1 MATRIGVDIGGTF
14 TDLLFYNDQTSD
26 MLVAKVPT
34 TPASPEQGCVRVVTD
49 SVDGDQLLQTQYFLH
64 GTTVG
69 LNSLL
74 ERKGARVGLLATHGF
89 RDILEIRRGDRDE
102 MYNLFWQ
109 LPEPLVPRRLRLP
122 VTGRIRSDGT
132 VHIPFE
138 KQDVLDALEVFTSEG
153 VNSIAVA
160 FMNAYANPDHEL
172 ATETAIREAGFD
184 GEISLSHR
192 ISREYREYE
201 RTSTTVIDAFVRG
214 RMSNYL
220 RRLEADLRGAGFNG
234 ACLITRSGSGSMTF
248 TEAEDRPFE
257 TIMSGP
263 VAGAEGGGELSRQLD
278 LGDLITADVGGTSFD
293 TCVITQGRPT
303 LLYEGKIVGMP
314 LQTPWVDVRSIGA
327 GGGSIAQVDV
337 GGLLRVGP
345 ESGGADPGPACYGK
359 GGENACMTDAAFYLG
374 MLGEGRLA
382 SGMQLDLALAEKAL
396 QPLADKLGYG
406 LDETAIGVMDIA
418 SASMADAIR
427 EITVEQ
433 GIDPRKMKLLA
444 FGGAGPLMSALLARD
459 LDITEIIIPLHAGN
473 FSAWGLLG
481 ADLTRA
487 TARTRI
493 MRLDE
498 DSLAAANEI
507 LDEMYSDLAARAGSA
522 GDGDEWAQEVGLDMR
537 YKGQEHTLSINVP
550 SENGRMAVTT
560 EQVREIFTRDY
571 DRTFGNTMEEPVEI
585 VSIRA
590 TVRHALPRRSE
601 TPSALNGS
609 EETHTIREA
618 YSFTEKKRMDFRI
631 LDRSSMQVGATLA
644 GPAIINEPTAT
655 TYLDANWACEVHGS
669 GCLFIARVA
678 T

>member
-34 TPASPEQGCVRVVTD
+34 TPASPEQGCVQAVTD
-49 SVDGDQLLQTQYFLH
+49 SIDGDQLRATQYFLH

-74 ERKGARVGLLATHGF
+74 ERKGARVGLLATRGF

-122 VTGRIRSDGT
+122 VTGRVRSDGT

-138 KQDVLDALEVFTSEG
+138 KQDVLDALEIFTSEG

-160 FMNAYANPDHEL
+160 FMNAYANPTHEL
-172 ATETAIREAGFD
+172 NAETALREAGFD

-220 RRLEADLRGAGFNG
+220 RRLEADLRSAGFNG

-248 TEAEDRPFE
+248 SEAEDRPFE

-293 TCVITQGRPT
+293 TCVITRGRPT
-303 LLYEGKIVGMP
+303 LLFEGKIVGMP

-359 GGENACMTDAAFYLG
+359 GGENACMTDAAYYLG
-374 MLGEGRLA
+374 MLGEGKLA
-382 SGMQLDLALAEKAL
+382 SGLQLDLSLAEKAL
-396 QPLADKLGYG
+396 QPLAGKLGYG
-406 LDETAIGVMDIA
+406 LDDTAIGIMDIA

-433 GIDPRKMKLLA
+433 GIDPRKLKLLA
-444 FGGAGPLMSALLARD
+444 FGGAGPLMSTLLARD
-459 LDITEIIIPLHAGN
+459 LDITEIVIPLHAGN

-498 DSLAAANEI
+498 ASLATANDI
-507 LDEMYSDLAARAGSA
+507 LEEMYSDLAARAGSSGG
-522 GDGDEWAQEVGLDMR
+522 GDAWAREVGLDMR

-550 SENGRMAVTT
+550 GDNGRVTIST
-560 EQVREIFTRDY
+560 GQVREIFTRDY
-571 DRTFGNTMEEPVEI
+571 DRTFGNTMDEPVEI

-590 TVRHALPRRSE
+590 TVRHALPRRTE
-601 TPSALNGS
+601 GPSALNGS
-609 EETHTIREA
+609 DGIHQDREA
-618 YSFTEKKRMDFRI
+618 YSFTEKKRMNFRI
-631 LDRSSMQVGATLA
+631 LDRSSMQVGDTLA

-655 TYLDANWACEVHGS
+655 TYLDANWDCEVHGS
-669 GCLFIARVA
+669 GCLFISRR
-678 T
+678 

>member
-14 TDLLFYNDQTSD
+14 TDLLFYNDETSD

-34 TPASPEQGCVRVVTD
+34 TPASPEQGCVQAVTD
-49 SVDGDQLLQTQYFLH
+49 SVDGGQLQATQYFLH

-74 ERKGARVGLLATHGF
+74 ERKGARVGLLATRGF

-122 VTGRIRSDGT
+122 VTGRVRSDGT

-138 KQDVLDALEVFTSEG
+138 KQDVLDALEIFTGEG

-160 FMNAYANPDHEL
+160 FMNAYANPAHEL
-172 ATETAIREAGFD
+172 AAETAIREAGFD

-220 RRLEADLRGAGFNG
+220 RRLEADLRGAGFDG

-248 TEAEDRPFE
+248 SEAEDRPFE

-293 TCVITQGRPT
+293 TCVITRGRPT
-303 LLYEGKIVGMP
+303 LLFEGKIVGMP

-359 GGENACMTDAAFYLG
+359 GGENACMTDAACYLG
-374 MLGEGRLA
+374 MLGEGKLA
-382 SGMQLDLALAEKAL
+382 SGLQLDLSLAEKAL
-396 QPLADKLGYG
+396 QPLAGKLGYG
-406 LDETAIGVMDIA
+406 LDETAIGIMDIA

-433 GIDPRKMKLLA
+433 GIDPRKLKLLA
-444 FGGAGPLMSALLARD
+444 FGGAGPLMSTLLARD
-459 LDITEIIIPLHAGN
+459 LDITEIVIPLHAGN

-498 DSLAAANEI
+498 ASLATANDI
-507 LDEMYSDLAARAGSA
+507 LEEMYSDLAARAGSS
-522 GDGDEWAQEVGLDMR
+522 GGGDEWAREVGLDMR

-550 SENGRMAVTT
+550 GENGRVTIT
-560 EQVREIFTRDY
+560 TDQVRDIFTRDY
-571 DRTFGNTMEEPVEI
+571 DRTFGNTMDEPVEI

-601 TPSALNGS
+601 GPSALNGS
-609 EETHTIREA
+609 DGIHQDREA

-631 LDRSSMQVGATLA
+631 LDRSSMQVGDTLA

-655 TYLDANWACEVHGS
+655 TYLDAIWDCTVHES
-669 GCLFIARVA
+669 GCLFITRVA

>member
-14 TDLLFYNDQTSD
+14 TDLLFYNDETSD

-34 TPASPEQGCVRVVTD
+34 TPASPEQGCVQAVTD
-49 SVDGDQLLQTQYFLH
+49 SVDGDQLQATQYFLH

-74 ERKGARVGLLATHGF
+74 ERKGARVGLLATRGF

-122 VTGRIRSDGT
+122 VTGRVRSDGT
-132 VHIPFE
+132 VHIAFE
-138 KQDVLDALEVFTSEG
+138 KQDVLDALEIFTGEG

-172 ATETAIREAGFD
+172 AAETALREAGFD

-220 RRLEADLRGAGFNG
+220 RRLEADLRSAGFNG

-248 TEAEDRPFE
+248 SEAEDRPFE

-278 LGDLITADVGGTSFD
+278 LGGLITADVGGTSFD
-293 TCVITQGRPT
+293 TCVITRGRPT
-303 LLYEGKIVGMP
+303 LLFEGKIVGMP

-359 GGENACMTDAAFYLG
+359 GGENACMTDAACYLG
-374 MLGEGRLA
+374 MLGEGKLA
-382 SGMQLDLALAEKAL
+382 SGLQLDLSLAEKAL
-396 QPLADKLGYG
+396 QPLAGKLGYG
-406 LDETAIGVMDIA
+406 LDDTAIGIMDIA

-433 GIDPRKMKLLA
+433 GIDPRKLKLLA
-444 FGGAGPLMSALLARD
+444 FGGAGPLMSTLLARD
-459 LDITEIIIPLHAGN
+459 LDITEIVIPLHAGN

-498 DSLAAANEI
+498 ASLATANDI
-507 LDEMYSDLAARAGSA
+507 LEEMYSDLAARAGSS
-522 GDGDEWAQEVGLDMR
+522 GGGDEWAREVGLDMR

-550 SENGRMAVTT
+550 GENGRMTIST
-560 EQVREIFTRDY
+560 DQVREIFTRDY
-571 DRTFGNTMEEPVEI
+571 DRTFGNTMDEPVEI

-601 TPSALNGS
+601 GPSALNGS
-609 EETHTIREA
+609 DGIHQDREA
-618 YSFTEKKRMDFRI
+618 YSFTEKKRMNFRI
-631 LDRSSMQVGATLA
+631 LDRSSMQVGDTLA

-655 TYLDANWACEVHGS
+655 TYLDANWDCEVHGS
-669 GCLFIARVA
+669 GCLFISRR
-678 T
+678 

>member
-34 TPASPEQGCVRVVTD
+34 TPASPEQGCVQAVTD
-49 SVDGDQLLQTQYFLH
+49 SVNMDELLQTQYFLH

-74 ERKGARVGLLATHGF
+74 ERKGARVGLLATRGF

-122 VTGRIRSDGT
+122 VTGRVRSDGM

-138 KQDVLDALEVFTSEG
+138 KQDVLDALEIFTSEG

-160 FMNAYANPDHEL
+160 FMNAYANPTHEL
-172 ATETAIREAGFD
+172 AAETALREAGFD

-220 RRLEADLRGAGFNG
+220 RRLEADLRGAGFEG
-234 ACLITRSGSGSMTF
+234 DCLITRSGSGSMTF
-248 TEAEDRPFE
+248 SEAEDRPFE

-293 TCVITQGRPT
+293 TCVITRGRPT
-303 LLYEGKIVGMP
+303 LLFEGKIVGMP

-345 ESGGADPGPACYGK
+345 QSGGADPGPACYGK
-359 GGENACMTDAAFYLG
+359 GGENACMTDAAYYLG
-374 MLGEGRLA
+374 MLGEGKLA
-382 SGMQLDLALAEKAL
+382 SGLQLDLSLAENAL
-396 QPLADKLGYG
+396 HPLADKLGYG
-406 LDETAIGVMDIA
+406 LDETAIGIMDIA

-433 GIDPRKMKLLA
+433 GIDPRNLKLLA
-444 FGGAGPLMSALLARD
+444 FGGAGPLMSTLLARD
-459 LDITEIIIPLHAGN
+459 LDITGIVIPPHAGN

-493 MRLDE
+493 MRLND
-498 DSLAAANEI
+498 DSLATVNDI
-507 LDEMYSDLAARAGSA
+507 LEEMYSDLAARAGSA
-522 GDGDEWAQEVGLDMR
+522 GDGDEWAREVGLDMR

-550 SENGRMAVTT
+550 GDNGRVTIAT
-560 EQVREIFTRDY
+560 ERVREIFTRDY
-571 DRTFGNTMEEPVEI
+571 DRTFGNTMDEPVEI
-585 VSIRA
+585 VSVRA

-601 TPSALNGS
+601 SLSALNGS
-609 EETHTIREA
+609 DGTRTSREA
-618 YSFTEKKRMDFRI
+618 YSFTEKKRMDFHI
-631 LDRSSMQVGATLA
+631 LDRSSMQAGDTLA

-655 TYLDANWACEVHGS
+655 TYLDANWACKVHES
-669 GCLFIARVA
+669 GCLFISRH
-678 T
+678 

>member
-14 TDLLFYNDQTSD
+14 TDLLFYDEQTSD
-26 MLVAKVPT
+26 MLLAKVPT
-34 TPASPEQGCVRVVTD
+34 TPTAPEQGCVQAVTAAV
-49 SVDGDQLLQTQYFLH
+49 SAAQLQQAQYFLH

-74 ERKGARVGLLATHGF
+74 ERKGARFGILATRGF

-122 VTGRIRSDGT
+122 VTGRVRSDGA

-138 KQDVLDALEVFTSEG
+138 KQDVLDALDIFTSAQ

-160 FMNAYANPDHEL
+160 FMNAYANPEHEL
-172 ATETAIREAGFD
+172 AAEAALREAGFT

-214 RMSNYL
+214 RMANYL
-220 RRLEADLRGAGFNG
+220 RRLEADLQRAGFNG

-248 TEAEDRPFE
+248 SEAGERPFE

-263 VAGAEGGGELSRQLD
+263 VAGAEGGGELSRHLG

-293 TCVITQGRPT
+293 TCVISDGRPT
-303 LLYEGKIVGMP
+303 LLFEGRIVGMP

-327 GGGSIAQVDV
+327 GGGSVAQVDV

-345 ESGGADPGPACYGK
+345 ESGGAEPGPACYGK
-359 GGENACMTDAAFYLG
+359 GGNHACMTDAAFYLG
-374 MLGEGRLA
+374 MLGEGKLA
-382 SGMQLDLALAEKAL
+382 SGLQLDLALATNAL

-406 LDETAIGVMDIA
+406 LDATAIGIMNIA

-433 GIDPRKMKLLA
+433 GIDPRQMKLLA
-444 FGGAGPLMSALLARD
+444 FGGAGPLMSTLLARD
-459 LDITEIIIPLHAGN
+459 LDITEIVIPPYAGN

-487 TARTRI
+487 TARTLI
-493 MRLDE
+493 MRLDA
-498 DSLAAANEI
+498 DSLAQVNGI
-507 LDEMYSDLAARAGSA
+507 LEQMYAELVTRASGA
-522 GDGDEWAQEVGLDMR
+522 GDGSEWLREVGLDMR
-537 YKGQEHTLSINVP
+537 YKGQEHTLSVNVP
-550 SENGRMAVTT
+550 SADGRVEISS
-560 EQVREIFTRDY
+560 EQVRAMFTRNY
-571 DRTFGNTMEEPVEI
+571 DRTFGNTMDEPVEI

-590 TVRHALPRRSE
+590 TVRHALPERSNKS
-601 TPSALNGS
+601 PALNGS
-609 EETHTIREA
+609 DVMPRTREA
-618 YSFTEKKRMDFRI
+618 YSFAGNKRMDFSI
-631 LDRSSMQVGATLA
+631 LERSSMQVGAILA

-655 TYLDANWACEVHGS
+655 TYLDANWTCEVHDS
-669 GCLFIARVA
+669 GCLFVARN
-678 T
+678 

>member
-14 TDLLFYNDQTSD
+14 TDLLFYNDETSD

-34 TPASPEQGCVRVVTD
+34 TPASPEQGCVQAVTD
-49 SVDGDQLLQTQYFLH
+49 SVDGDQLQATQYFLH

-74 ERKGARVGLLATHGF
+74 ERKGARVGLLATRGF

-122 VTGRIRSDGT
+122 VTGRVRSDGT
-132 VHIPFE
+132 VHIAFE
-138 KQDVLDALEVFTSEG
+138 KQDVLDALEIFTGEG

-172 ATETAIREAGFD
+172 AAETALREAGFD

-220 RRLEADLRGAGFNG
+220 RRLEADLRSAGFNG

-248 TEAEDRPFE
+248 SEAEDRPFE

-293 TCVITQGRPT
+293 TCVITRGRPT
-303 LLYEGKIVGMP
+303 LLFEGKIVGMP

-359 GGENACMTDAAFYLG
+359 GGDNACMTDAAYYLG
-374 MLGEGRLA
+374 MLGEGKLA
-382 SGMQLDLALAEKAL
+382 SGLQLDLSLAEKAL
-396 QPLADKLGYG
+396 QPLAGKLGYG
-406 LDETAIGVMDIA
+406 LDDTAIGIMDIA

-433 GIDPRKMKLLA
+433 GIDPRKLKLLA
-444 FGGAGPLMSALLARD
+444 FGGAGPLMSTLLARD
-459 LDITEIIIPLHAGN
+459 LDITEIVIPLHAGN

-498 DSLAAANEI
+498 ASLATANDI
-507 LDEMYSDLAARAGSA
+507 LEEMYSDLAARAGSS
-522 GDGDEWAQEVGLDMR
+522 GGGDEWAREVGLDMR

-550 SENGRMAVTT
+550 GENGRVTIST
-560 EQVREIFTRDY
+560 DQVREIFTRDY
-571 DRTFGNTMEEPVEI
+571 DRTFGNTMDEPVEI

-590 TVRHALPRRSE
+590 TVRHALPRRTE
-601 TPSALNGS
+601 GPSALNGS
-609 EETHTIREA
+609 GGIHQDREA
-618 YSFTEKKRMDFRI
+618 YSFTEKKRMNFRI
-631 LDRSSMQVGATLA
+631 LDRSSMQVGDTLA

-655 TYLDANWACEVHGS
+655 TYLDANWDCEVHGS
-669 GCLFIARVA
+669 GCLFISRR
-678 T
+678 

>member
-34 TPASPEQGCVRVVTD
+34 TPASPEQGCVRAVTD
-49 SVDGDQLLQTQYFLH
+49 SVDGEQLRQTQYFLH

-74 ERKGARVGLLATHGF
+74 ERKGARVGLLATRGF

-122 VTGRIRSDGT
+122 VTGRVRSDGAEH
-132 VHIPFE
+132 VPFE
-138 KQDVLDALEVFTSEG
+138 KQDVLEALKVFTSEG

-160 FMNAYANPDHEL
+160 FMNAYANPSHEL
-172 ATETAIREAGFD
+172 AAETALREAGFD

-220 RRLEADLRGAGFNG
+220 RRLEADLRGAGFEG

-293 TCVITQGRPT
+293 TCVITRGRPT
-303 LLYEGKIVGMP
+303 LLFEGKIVGMP

-374 MLGEGRLA
+374 MLGEGTLA
-382 SGMQLDLALAEKAL
+382 SGLQLDPALAEKAL

-406 LDETAIGVMDIA
+406 LDETAIGIMDIA

-459 LDITEIIIPLHAGN
+459 LDITEIVIPPHAGN

-498 DSLAAANEI
+498 DSLENANDI
-507 LDEMYSDLAARAGSA
+507 LEEMYADLAARAGSA
-522 GDGDEWAQEVGLDMR
+522 GDGAGWAREVGLDMR

-550 SENGRMAVTT
+550 SENGRLAIDT
-560 EQVREIFTRDY
+560 EQVRDIFTRNY

-601 TPSALNGS
+601 GPAAPNGS
-609 EETHTIREA
+609 DGTRANREA

-631 LDRSSMQVGATLA
+631 LDRSSMQAGETLA

-655 TYLDANWACEVHGS
+655 TYLDANWTCKVHES
-669 GCLFIARVA
+669 GCLFITRAA
-678 T
+678 A

>member
-34 TPASPEQGCVRVVTD
+34 TPASPEQGCVQAVTD
-49 SVDGDQLLQTQYFLH
+49 SVNVDELLQTQYFLH

-74 ERKGARVGLLATHGF
+74 ERKGARVGLLATRGF

-122 VTGRIRSDGT
+122 VTGRVRSDGM

-138 KQDVLDALEVFTSEG
+138 KQDVLDALEIFTSEG

-160 FMNAYANPDHEL
+160 FMNAYANPTHEL
-172 ATETAIREAGFD
+172 AAETALREAGFD

-220 RRLEADLRGAGFNG
+220 RRLEAELRDAGFEG
-234 ACLITRSGSGSMTF
+234 DCLITRSGSGSMTF
-248 TEAEDRPFE
+248 SEAEDRPFE

-263 VAGAEGGGELSRQLD
+263 VAGAEGGGELSRQRD

-293 TCVITQGRPT
+293 TCVITRGRPT
-303 LLYEGKIVGMP
+303 LLFEGKIVGMP

-359 GGENACMTDAAFYLG
+359 GGENACMTDAAYYLG
-374 MLGEGRLA
+374 MLGEGELA
-382 SGMQLDLALAEKAL
+382 SGLQLDLSLAEKAL
-396 QPLADKLGYG
+396 HPLADKLGYG
-406 LDETAIGVMDIA
+406 LDETAIGIMDIA

-433 GIDPRKMKLLA
+433 GIDPRKLKLLA
-444 FGGAGPLMSALLARD
+444 FGGAGPLMSTLLARD
-459 LDITEIIIPLHAGN
+459 LDITGIVIPPHAGN

-493 MRLDE
+493 MRLND
-498 DSLAAANEI
+498 DSLATVNDI
-507 LDEMYSDLAARAGSA
+507 LEEMYSDLAARAGSA
-522 GDGDEWAQEVGLDMR
+522 GDGDEWAREVGLDMR

-550 SENGRMAVTT
+550 GDSGRVTITT

-571 DRTFGNTMEEPVEI
+571 DRTFGNTMDEPVEI
-585 VSIRA
+585 VSVRA

-601 TPSALNGS
+601 NLSALNGS
-609 EETHTIREA
+609 DGTRTSREA
-618 YSFTEKKRMDFRI
+618 YSFTEKKRMDFHI
-631 LDRSSMQVGATLA
+631 LDRSSMQAGDTLA

-655 TYLDANWACEVHGS
+655 TYLDANWACKVHES
-669 GCLFIARVA
+669 GCLFISRH
-678 T
+678 

>member
-14 TDLLFYNDQTSD
+14 TDLLFYNDQTLQ

-34 TPASPEQGCVRVVTD
+34 TPASPEEGCVQVVTASID
-49 SVDGDQLLQTQYFLH
+49 ADLLQQTQYFLH

-74 ERKGARVGLLATHGF
+74 ERKGARVGLLATRGF

-138 KQDVLDALEVFTSEG
+138 KQGVLDALEVFIREG

-160 FMNAYANPDHEL
+160 FMNAYANPVHEL
-172 ATETAIREAGFD
+172 TAETALREAGFD

-220 RRLEADLRGAGFNG
+220 RRLESDLRGAGFNG
-234 ACLITRSGSGSMTF
+234 TCLITRSGSGSMTF
-248 TEAEDRPFE
+248 TEAEGRPFE

-263 VAGAEGGGELSRQLD
+263 VAGAEGGGELSRHLN

-293 TCVITQGRPT
+293 TCVITEGRPT
-303 LLYEGKIVGMP
+303 LLFEGKIVGMP

-374 MLGEGRLA
+374 MLGEGKLA
-382 SGMQLDLALAEKAL
+382 SGLQLDFGPAEEAL
-396 QPLADKLGYG
+396 QPLADKLGYV
-406 LDETAIGVMDIA
+406 LDDTAIGIMDIA

-444 FGGAGPLMSALLARD
+444 FGGAGPLMGTLLARD
-459 LDITEIIIPLHAGN
+459 LDITEIVIPLHAGN

-487 TARTRI
+487 TARTNI

-498 DSLAAANEI
+498 DSMASINVI
-507 LDEMYSDLAARAGSA
+507 LEEMYSDLAARAGAA
-522 GDGDEWAQEVGLDMR
+522 GDGDEWVREVGLDMR

-550 SENGRMAVTT
+550 SENGRVTTTT
-560 EQVREIFTRDY
+560 EQVRVIFTRNY
-571 DRTFGNTMEEPVEI
+571 DRTFGNTMDEQVEI

-601 TPSALNGS
+601 EPSALNES
-609 EETHTIREA
+609 DETHTSREA

-631 LDRSSMQVGATLA
+631 LDRTSMQVGAVLT

-655 TYLDANWACEVHGS
+655 TYLDANWTCEVHSS
-669 GCLFIARVA
+669 GCLFISRH
-678 T
+678 

>member
-14 TDLLFYNDQTSD
+14 TDLLFYNDETSD

-34 TPASPEQGCVRVVTD
+34 TPASPEQGCVQAVTD
-49 SVDGDQLLQTQYFLH
+49 SVDGDQLQATQYFLH

-74 ERKGARVGLLATHGF
+74 ERKGARVGLLATRGF

-122 VTGRIRSDGT
+122 VTGRVRSDGT
-132 VHIPFE
+132 VHIAFE
-138 KQDVLDALEVFTSEG
+138 KQDVLDALEVFTGEG

-172 ATETAIREAGFD
+172 AAETALREAGFD

-220 RRLEADLRGAGFNG
+220 RRLEADLRSAGFNG

-248 TEAEDRPFE
+248 SEAEDRPFE

-293 TCVITQGRPT
+293 TCVITRGRPT
-303 LLYEGKIVGMP
+303 LLFEGKIVGMP

-359 GGENACMTDAAFYLG
+359 GGENACMTDAAYYLG
-374 MLGEGRLA
+374 MLGEGKLA
-382 SGMQLDLALAEKAL
+382 SGLQLDLSLAEKAL
-396 QPLADKLGYG
+396 QPPANKLGYG
-406 LDETAIGVMDIA
+406 LDETAIGIMDIA

-433 GIDPRKMKLLA
+433 GIDPRKLKLLA
-444 FGGAGPLMSALLARD
+444 FGGAGPLMSTLLARD
-459 LDITEIIIPLHAGN
+459 LDITEIVIPLHAGN

-498 DSLAAANEI
+498 DSLATANDI
-507 LDEMYSDLAARAGSA
+507 LEEMYSDLAARAGSS
-522 GDGDEWAQEVGLDMR
+522 GGGDEWAREVGLDMR

-550 SENGRMAVTT
+550 GENGRVTIST
-560 EQVREIFTRDY
+560 DQVRDIFTRDY
-571 DRTFGNTMEEPVEI
+571 DRTFGNTMDEPVEI

-590 TVRHALPRRSE
+590 TVRHALPRRTE
-601 TPSALNGS
+601 GPSALNGS
-609 EETHTIREA
+609 DGIYQDREA
-618 YSFTEKKRMDFRI
+618 YSFTEKKRMNFRI
-631 LDRSSMQVGATLA
+631 LDRSSMQVGDTLA

-655 TYLDANWACEVHGS
+655 TYLDANWDCTVHES
-669 GCLFIARVA
+669 GCLFITRVA

>member
-34 TPASPEQGCVRVVTD
+34 TPASPEQGCVRAVID
-49 SVDGDQLLQTQYFLH
+49 SVDADQLRQTQYFLH

-74 ERKGARVGLLATHGF
+74 ERKGARVGLLATRGF

-122 VTGRIRSDGT
+122 VTGRVRSDGT
-132 VHIPFE
+132 VHVPFE

-153 VNSIAVA
+153 VNSIAAA
-160 FMNAYANPDHEL
+160 FMNAYANPAHEL
-172 ATETAIREAGFD
+172 AAETVIREAGFD

-220 RRLEADLRGAGFNG
+220 RRLETDLRGAGFNG

-248 TEAEDRPFE
+248 SEAEDRPFE

-293 TCVITQGRPT
+293 TCVITRGRPT
-303 LLYEGKIVGMP
+303 LLFEGKIVGMP

-374 MLGEGRLA
+374 MLGEGTLA
-382 SGMQLDLALAEKAL
+382 SGLQLDLALAEKAL

-406 LDETAIGVMDIA
+406 LDETAIGIMDIA

-459 LDITEIIIPLHAGN
+459 LDITEIVIPPHAGN

-498 DSLAAANEI
+498 DSLATVNDI
-507 LDEMYSDLAARAGSA
+507 LQEMYADLAARAGSA
-522 GDGDEWAQEVGLDMR
+522 GDGAGWAREVGLDMR

-550 SENGRMAVTT
+550 SESGRVAINA
-560 EQVREIFTRDY
+560 EQVRDIFTRDY
-571 DRTFGNTMEEPVEI
+571 DRTFGNTMDEPVEI
-585 VSIRA
+585 VSVRA

-601 TPSALNGS
+601 GPSALNGS
-609 EETHTIREA
+609 DATHAIRQA
-618 YSFTEKKRMDFRI
+618 YSFTEKKRMDFHI
-631 LDRSSMQVGATLA
+631 LGRSSLQAGATLA

-655 TYLDANWACEVHGS
+655 TYLDANWTCTVHES

-678 T
+678 V

>member
-14 TDLLFYNDQTSD
+14 TDLLFYDDQTSD

-34 TPASPEQGCVRVVTD
+34 TPASPEQGCVQAVTD
-49 SVDGDQLLQTQYFLH
+49 SVDGDQLRQTQYFLH

-74 ERKGARVGLLATHGF
+74 ERKGARVGLLATRGF

-122 VTGRIRSDGT
+122 VTGRVRSDGT

-138 KQDVLDALEVFTSEG
+138 KQDVLDALEIFASDG

-160 FMNAYANPDHEL
+160 FMNAYANPAHEL
-172 ATETAIREAGFD
+172 AAESALREAGFS
-184 GEISLSHR
+184 GEISLSHH

-220 RRLEADLRGAGFNG
+220 RRLEADLRGAGFEG
-234 ACLITRSGSGSMTF
+234 DCLITRSGSGSMTF
-248 TEAEDRPFE
+248 SEAEDRPFE

-263 VAGAEGGGELSRQLD
+263 VAGAEGGGELSRQLG

-293 TCVITQGRPT
+293 TCVITRGRPT
-303 LLYEGKIVGMP
+303 LLFEGKIVGMP

-359 GGENACMTDAAFYLG
+359 GGDNACMTDAAFYLG

-382 SGMQLDLALAEKAL
+382 SGLQLDLVLAEKAL
-396 QPLADKLGYG
+396 QPLAGKLGYG
-406 LDETAIGVMDIA
+406 LDETAIGIMDIA

-433 GIDPRKMKLLA
+433 GIDPRKLKLLA
-444 FGGAGPLMSALLARD
+444 FGGAGPLMSTLLARD
-459 LDITEIIIPLHAGN
+459 LDITGIVIPPHAGN

-493 MRLDE
+493 MRLD
-498 DSLAAANEI
+498 DDGLANVNDI
-507 LDEMYSDLAARAGSA
+507 LEEMYSDLAARAGSS
-522 GDGDEWAQEVGLDMR
+522 GDGDEWAREAGLDMR

-550 SENGRMAVTT
+550 GDNGRVTIST

-571 DRTFGNTMEEPVEI
+571 DRTFGNTMDEPVEI

-601 TPSALNGS
+601 GLSALNGS
-609 EETHTIREA
+609 NGTHTIREA

-631 LDRSSMQVGATLA
+631 LDRSSMQAGDTLA

-655 TYLDANWACEVHGS
+655 TYLDANWGCEVHGS
-669 GCLFIARVA
+669 GCLFISRH
-678 T
+678 

>member
-14 TDLLFYNDQTSD
+14 TDLLFYNDETSD

-34 TPASPEQGCVRVVTD
+34 TPASPEQGCVQAVTD
-49 SVDGDQLLQTQYFLH
+49 SVDGDQLQATQYFLH

-74 ERKGARVGLLATHGF
+74 ERKGARVGLLATRGF

-122 VTGRIRSDGT
+122 VTGRVRSDGT
-132 VHIPFE
+132 VHIAFE
-138 KQDVLDALEVFTSEG
+138 KQDVLDALEIFTGEG

-172 ATETAIREAGFD
+172 AAETALREAGFD

-220 RRLEADLRGAGFNG
+220 RRLEADLRSAGFNG

-248 TEAEDRPFE
+248 SEAEDRPFE

-293 TCVITQGRPT
+293 TCVITRGRPT
-303 LLYEGKIVGMP
+303 LLFEGKIVGMP

-359 GGENACMTDAAFYLG
+359 GGENACMTDAAYYLG
-374 MLGEGRLA
+374 MLGEGKLA
-382 SGMQLDLALAEKAL
+382 SGLQLDLSLAEKAL
-396 QPLADKLGYG
+396 QPLANKLGYG
-406 LDETAIGVMDIA
+406 LDETAIGIMDIA

-433 GIDPRKMKLLA
+433 GIDPRKLKLLA
-444 FGGAGPLMSALLARD
+444 FGGAGPLMSTLLARD
-459 LDITEIIIPLHAGN
+459 LDITEIVIPLHAGN

-498 DSLAAANEI
+498 DSLATANDI
-507 LDEMYSDLAARAGSA
+507 LEEMYSDLAARAGST
-522 GDGDEWAQEVGLDMR
+522 GSGDEWVREVGLDMR

-550 SENGRMAVTT
+550 GDNGRVTIST
-560 EQVREIFTRDY
+560 DQVREIFTRDY
-571 DRTFGNTMEEPVEI
+571 DRTFGNTMDEPVEI

-601 TPSALNGS
+601 DPSALNGADG
-609 EETHTIREA
+609 TYRVREA
-618 YSFTEKKRMDFRI
+618 YSFTEKQRMDFRI
-631 LDRSSMQVGATLA
+631 LDRTSLQVGTALA

-655 TYLDANWACEVHGS
+655 TYLDANWTCEVHGS
-669 GCLFIARVA
+669 GCLFISRR
-678 T
+678 